1 MLGGKAMF
9 GRIFKSF
16 YLSLLVSSVFLLP
29 AISQQ
34 EDFLVGYWAFEEGS
48 GKVVTDQSGK
58 GNDGKINGEVK
69 WVNGKFGKALEFAP
83 GANVEIP
90 DSPTLKD
97 MDIYT
102 IALWINFNE
111 FSPDWN
117 HIFEKDG
124 SYGLTVNTAS
134 GDFRFTPNSSK
145 VWLESKFKVKEK
157 TWYYIT
163 MTAESSGITFYVDG
177 NKQAE
182 AKEPIV
188 YTNNVVNIAH
198 GPSYRV
204 NGIIDEVKFWA
215 KALTP
220 DEIKIAMKGNLSVFA
235 SKEKLIDTWG
245 KIKSN

>member
-1 MLGGKAMF
+1 MKGNV
-9 GRIFKSF
+9 S
-16 YLSLLVSSVFLLP
+16 LSVILALFAYSILVFSSV
-29 AISQQ
+29 AQQ
-34 EDFLVGYWAFEEGS
+34 ESFLVGYWAFEEGS
-48 GKVVTDQSGK
+48 GKVVVDQSGK

-97 MDIYT
+97 MDSYT
-102 IALWINFNE
+102 VALWINFNE

-124 SYGLTVNTAS
+124 SYGLTVNTAT

-163 MTAESSGITFYVDG
+163 MTAESSGIAFYVDG
-177 NKQAE
+177 KKQAD

-188 YTNNVVNIAH
+188 YTSNVINIAH
-198 GPSYRV
+198 GPSYKV
-204 NGIIDEVKFWA
+204 NGVIDEVKFWA

-220 DEIKIAMKGNLSVFA
+220 DDINIAMKGNVSV
-235 SKEKLIDTWG
+235 SPIKEGLIGTWG
-245 KIKSN
+245 KIKRI

>member
-1 MLGGKAMF
+1 MRNKF
-9 GRIFKSF
+9 IISF
-16 YLSLLVSSVFLLP
+16 TPALFACLAFVFSSI
-29 AISQQ
+29 AQQ
-34 EDFLVGYWAFEEGS
+34 EDFLAGYWAFEEGS
-48 GKVVTDQSGK
+48 GKVVVDQSGK
-58 GNDGKINGEVK
+58 GNDGKINGDVK

-90 DSPTLKD
+90 DSPSLRD
-97 MDIYT
+97 MDSYT
-102 IALWINFNE
+102 VALWINFNE

-124 SYGLTVNTAS
+124 SYGLTVNTAT

-145 VWLESKFKVKEK
+145 VWLESKYKVKEK
-157 TWYYIT
+157 TWYYIA

-177 NKQAE
+177 KKQAD

-188 YTNNVVNIAH
+188 YTKNVINIAH
-198 GPSYRV
+198 GPSYKV

-220 DEIKIAMKGNLSVFA
+220 DDINIAMKGNVSV
-235 SKEKLIDTWG
+235 SHTKEKIIDTWG